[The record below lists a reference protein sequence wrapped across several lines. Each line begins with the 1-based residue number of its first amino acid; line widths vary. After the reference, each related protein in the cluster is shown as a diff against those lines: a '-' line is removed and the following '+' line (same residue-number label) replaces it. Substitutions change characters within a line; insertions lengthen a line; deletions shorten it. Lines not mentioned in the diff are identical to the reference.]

1 MARVPR
7 RSKPAPTD
15 LKIFADCSAESV
27 NSDGSGGIPQDFR
40 PVLMSD
46 GPVNPPASKVMAMSV
61 LVSGVALDEVMV
73 GDLCGEEVAH
83 VVRILLD
90 RCMAACDWDAKR
102 T

>member
-1 MARVPR
+1 MVVF
-7 RSKPAPTD
+7 PTTGC
-15 LKIFADCSAESV
+15 LEL
-27 NSDGSGGIPQDFR
+27 GRGHR
-40 PVLMSD
+40 
-46 GPVNPPASKVMAMSV
+46 KVMAMSV